1 MNPAANGDWIPTNG
15 IQDNNWSLQII
26 SPCDLNGTSTAN
38 ETTDYAGNYVYRFD
52 GDAITTPVY
61 SAKCAGKA
69 GIVTVISNLPD
80 GDLQYLDAPYSYAL
94 VSNPK

>member
-1 MNPAANGDWIPTNG
+1 M
-15 IQDNNWSLQII
+15 
-26 SPCDLNGTSTAN
+26 
-38 ETTDYAGNYVYRFD
+38 YRFD